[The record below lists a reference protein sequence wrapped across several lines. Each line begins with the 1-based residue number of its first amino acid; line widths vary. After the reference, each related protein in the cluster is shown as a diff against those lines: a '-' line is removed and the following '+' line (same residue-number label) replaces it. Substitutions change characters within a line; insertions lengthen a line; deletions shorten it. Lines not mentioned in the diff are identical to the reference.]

1 MGSIIQ
7 PVNASNIAR
16 RIEVTTQ
23 ARAEE
28 AVTHVLELT
37 QLTLLCQVAC
47 GDIEIAIV
55 HSVQNSCCNIGHV
68 YGYQRG
74 VLKTRRLTVKTTPK
88 SHSISLEV
96 SARYPRGSG
105 IIVRPAVVKRPAWL
119 VHGVVKPFQS
129 YDMMTSCRSASRSNQ
144 GLTGAR
150 LSTLLKLGFCSIS
163 TTCRV
168 TSGCACRASCLNG

>member
-55 HSVQNSCCNIGHV
+55 HSVENSCCNIGHV

-96 SARYPRGSG
+96 SARYPRG
-105 IIVRPAVVKRPAWL
+105 VRNYRSPCCCEAASVARPWGCEAVSVIR
-119 VHGVVKPFQS
+119 H
-129 YDMMTSCRSASRSNQ
+129 DD
-144 GLTGAR
+144 
-150 LSTLLKLGFCSIS
+150 LLQIS
-163 TTCRV
+163 V
-168 TSGCACRASCLNG
+168 SK